1 MKKVL
6 FLGLLFGL
14 LVVIPGKIQAQF
26 YSPYIYNNNALV
38 NRALAHQRAKAAYNR
53 KVSRKKSNRKVVRRK
68 TRRVSMLQLNEFKFK
83 PEIYSAKK
91 ADIV

>member
-1 MKKVL
+1 MKKIL
-6 FLGLLFGL
+6 FGSLLLGLLFIL
-14 LVVIPGKIQAQF
+14 PGRVQAQF

-53 KVSRKKSNRKVVRRK
+53 KVSRKKSKKVVRRK
-68 TRRVSMLQLNEFKFK
+68 TRRVSMLHLNEFKFK

-91 ADIV
+91 SEIV